1 MSAPRDPADGVMGG
15 RTLRAGFLLALLF
28 GAAWYTYTA
37 FAELNYLSSA
47 GRLGPGFFPRIIG
60 ASLVA
65 LLAYSLFADLRR
77 APPEGAVSPHW
88 RTAAVLALLC
98 AVFVGL
104 LDLVG
109 GLLAMVAFMAG
120 SLWFLNRGRALQ
132 SALVAILLPLA
143 MYLMFSV
150 WLKATL
156 PRGLLPLPF

>member
-1 MSAPRDPADGVMGG
+1 MGG
-15 RTLRAGFLLALLF
+15 RALRAGFLLALLF
-28 GAAWYTYTA
+28 AAGWYTWTA
-37 FAELNYLSSA
+37 FTELNYLSSA
-47 GRLGPGFFPRIIG
+47 GRLGPGFFPRLIG
-60 ASLVA
+60 ASLV
-65 LLAYSLFADLRR
+65 LLLVYSFFADLRR
-77 APPEGAVSPHW
+77 DPPEGAISPYW
-88 RTAAVLALLC
+88 RTAAVVALLC

-120 SLWFLNRGRALQ
+120 ALWFLNRGRTLQ

-143 MYLMFSV
+143 LYLMFSV

>member
-1 MSAPRDPADGVMGG
+1 MGG
-15 RTLRAGFLLALLF
+15 RVLRAGFLLALLF
-28 GAAWYTYTA
+28 GASWYAWTA
-37 FAELNYLSSA
+37 FTDLNYLSSA
-47 GRLGPGFFPRIIG
+47 GRLGPGFFPRFIG
-60 ASLVA
+60 TGLVA
-65 LLAYSLFADLRR
+65 LLAYSAFVDLRR
-77 APPEGAVSPHW
+77 ESPDSAISPQW

-104 LDLVG
+104 LDLIG

-120 SLWFLNRGRALQ
+120 SLWFLNRGRTLQ

-143 MYLMFSV
+143 VYLVFSV